1 MRYESNECGQFHSSF
16 SPPHSSSS
24 PRACLHTC
32 STRPLLL
39 DDDIWTDGANSIPRP
54 AKRSLPT
61 SALAVLLLRGCF
73 CYLLAYDKRH
83 SLRREAGPTPLCR
96 RSIGTVHC
104 GTRDNQCFVKLN
116 FAILAPGLTWFC
128 RVDELQ
134 RIRTGVPDT
143 RRTRSSTFA
152 GPTTFNQGVGK
163 MSQLCRLKLLSN
175 IPNPV
180 GNVTPTTW
188 STPLQRACGDLTK
201 PQPKNKPR
209 QVTFRLKLAHCSL

>member
-1 MRYESNECGQFHSSF
+1 MTPSPLLLRARLQDRQSAMRYESNECGQFHSSF

-96 RSIGTVHC
+96 RSSSIGTVHC

-116 FAILAPGLTWFC
+116 FAILAPGLTWLLAPGLTNSNRSDQAC
-128 RVDELQ
+128 PALDAL
-134 RIRTGVPDT
+134 GV
-143 RRTRSSTFA
+143 
-152 GPTTFNQGVGK
+152 
-163 MSQLCRLKLLSN
+163 
-175 IPNPV
+175 
-180 GNVTPTTW
+180 
-188 STPLQRACGDLTK
+188 
-201 PQPKNKPR
+201 QP
-209 QVTFRLKLAHCSL
+209 